1 MGFQP
6 AALTPVKLPVRQTRN
21 PPAEP
26 KDVDR
31 FSVRVCSGSRSAA
44 VRLRRRRSSD
54 SSKASGR
61 RLPVGGYCASFT
73 TTVSRNGVGKRTTE
87 PFLAPVLKNQG
98 NSLGEV
104 LACFLH
110 REALT
115 VGARDSGQYEMKHSP
130 SRSKIAVNSFRIIG
144 TDPYDTAKSG
154 WLSNTVAPPAAVP
167 SLVS

>member
-1 MGFQP
+1 MFGIP
-6 AALTPVKLPVRQTRN
+6 ECRGTASTTPFAGLVQSEWEAP
-21 PPAEP
+21 
-26 KDVDR
+26 
-31 FSVRVCSGSRSAA
+31 S
-44 VRLRRRRSSD
+44 RRRLLRFIHD
-54 SSKASGR
+54 DGFA
-61 RLPVGGYCASFT
+61 Y
-73 TTVSRNGVGKRTTE
+73 GVGRHATE